1 MRNLILMSTMLVL
14 FGCKE
19 EMETYQLEVR
29 VESAVSGFSFEG
41 YEVSLYNGNPPT
53 TAVLNADGVAYIEFE
68 TLEGEDHLVE
78 FQTNQKNFN
87 PQGVGATEW
96 TDVWDQQKQRER
108 ITAGQDVSVDL
119 LVIPSTRIDVDFVND
134 IVEEGDSLFLKLE
147 HEIFSNDIIIAN
159 DRSRYNLSYSA
170 PIGKYSY
177 EGTVY
182 TLNDTTPISGAFTVP
197 HQAHFSHEIRY

>member
-1 MRNLILMSTMLVL
+1 MKKTVLFGLVVMF

-53 TAVLNADGVAYIEFE
+53 TAILNADGVAYIEFE

-78 FQTNQKNFN
+78 FQTDQKNFN

-119 LVIPSTRIDVDFVND
+119 LVIPSTDMYVEFVND

-147 HEIFSNDIIIAN
+147 HEIFSSEIIIAK
-159 DRSRYNLSYSA
+159 DRKSYNLSYSA

-182 TLNDTTPISGAFTVP
+182 TLNDTTPISGSFTVP